1 MTRFRDGDDS
11 ANLALGNTLSDELE
25 KLCCEFDLELDEVT
39 MEKQIITKEQGA
51 VDAAKDASEDVIDE
65 IDIPD
70 NRYDLLCLER
80 LVQGLQVFLGKMNLS
95 LRRLH
100 RRKVPAKAEATS
112 FKLHKNICRKR
123 ALVAIGTHELDTL
136 MGTFTYDVKA
146 PKDIKFV
153 LLNVQPGQGDDGQ
166 GVDGVLLDAPPFE
179 GVFADH
185 LRFAG
190 YPVIYDA
197 NGVALSL
204 PPITI
209 KRSSW
214 RHGTRSSSAWAT
226 PTSASTKTRKTDQ
239 LEVLIT
245 STQHD
250 MLHVYDIYEDVA
262 NAYGY
267 NRIPKTL
274 PATMHIARQ
283 YPLNK
288 LTEQLRE
295 QIAQAGFT
303 ENLAFTPPSRN
314 DIAVKQ
320 NQNI

>member
-1 MTRFRDGDDS
+1 
-11 ANLALGNTLSDELE
+11 
-25 KLCCEFDLELDEVT
+25 

-80 LVQGLQVFLGKMNLS
+80 LVQGLQ
-95 LRRLH
+95 
-100 RRKVPAKAEATS
+100 
-112 FKLHKNICRKR
+112 
-123 ALVAIGTHELDTL
+123 
-136 MGTFTYDVKA
+136 
-146 PKDIKFV
+146 
-153 LLNVQPGQGDDGQ
+153 
-166 GVDGVLLDAPPFE
+166 
-179 GVFADH
+179 
-185 LRFAG
+185 
-190 YPVIYDA
+190 
-197 NGVALSL
+197 
-204 PPITI
+204 
-209 KRSSW
+209 
-214 RHGTRSSSAWAT
+214 
-226 PTSASTKTRKTDQ
+226 TRKTDQ

-245 STQHD
+245 PTQHD

-288 LTEQLRE
+288 LTEKLGE
-295 QIAQAGFT
+295 QIAGFT
-303 ENLAFTPPSRN
+303 ENLAFTLPSRN
-314 DIAVKQ
+314 DIAVKL